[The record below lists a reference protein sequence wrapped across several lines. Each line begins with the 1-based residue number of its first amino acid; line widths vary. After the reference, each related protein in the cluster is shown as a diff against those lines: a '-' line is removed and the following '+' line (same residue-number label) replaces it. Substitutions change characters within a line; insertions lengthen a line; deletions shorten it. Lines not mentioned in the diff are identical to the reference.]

1 MSAENR
7 ERDPGMIRFT
17 KEELDWLVQEPG
29 HWHIREDCPEDVRE
43 VLTEKFHRLYLD
55 LGECEYQNIP
65 DRS

>member
-1 MSAENR
+1 
-7 ERDPGMIRFT
+7 MIRFT
-17 KEELDWLVQEPG
+17 KEELEWLVQEPG

-43 VLTEKFHRLYLD
+43 VLTEKFRRLYLD